1 MGPVGEGGEISSPGC
16 TRRRSGV
23 AVDRDVDC
31 CARAGQNVGG
41 EAGNR
46 KRKASVTSRDSK
58 RLVGNAEDSEL
69 ECEVSRRILV
79 EIENLRSQLDEDVKE
94 LGYCEE
100 NEKLRVE
107 MDLKDKEIQ
116 CLRKQID
123 EIQAPYEKQHDEPQ
137 SEYEKKNMK
146 QNEKLQAKYDKQ
158 NEELEAMY
166 EKKNQELK
174 SKYEK
179 QNEKLQGNYEKH
191 NKELEAKY
199 EKKNEKLQSKYKE
212 QKEGLLAIKY
222 ERTKELQA
230 KYEKRN
236 EELKFKYEEQ
246 KDELQSKYEEW
257 IEELLAKYEKRN
269 KKLYAK
275 YTKLNKE
282 LKANHEKQTKE
293 LQAEYEGLH
302 KNVVQILE
310 NQIDVKR
317 KQLWQLEGLY
327 STVDALATDE
337 SCDEDANYKLVDG
350 SSGNKTDVNRNAAD
364 GKSKQLELEVAN
376 LDTEI
381 QIKMG
386 KLGEILESEKFSKEL
401 YSVTMKSFYDRS
413 SKELLA
419 IRKRLIQ
426 KYEDLNGK
434 QELRTAIGVKRMG
447 ELDENLFLNSCKRK
461 YRTDCYQ
468 TKAAQLVA
476 NWQEEIKN
484 LNWHPFKIIKPTDG
498 PNKEVINDDDAKLKY
513 LGIEYGDDVCNAVK
527 TALMELNEYNLS
539 GRYTVPD
546 LWDFSK
552 GRMATETEAL
562 NYLFRQMEKRRSSV
576 EGADAPCGLG
586 R

>member
-1 MGPVGEGGEISSPGC
+1 MVPVGEGGEISSPGG

-23 AVDRDVDC
+23 AVDGDVDC
-31 CARAGQNVGG
+31 GARAGQNVGG

-79 EIENLRSQLDEDVKE
+79 EIENLRSQLDEDVKQ

-116 CLRKQID
+116 CLRKQIE
-123 EIQAPYEKQHDEPQ
+123 EIQAQYEKQHDEPQ

-146 QNEKLQAKYDKQ
+146 QNEKLQAKFDKQ

-166 EKKNQELK
+166 EKKDQELK
-174 SKYEK
+174 SK
-179 QNEKLQGNYEKH
+179 
-191 NKELEAKY
+191 
-199 EKKNEKLQSKYKE
+199 
-212 QKEGLLAIKY
+212 
-222 ERTKELQA
+222 
-230 KYEKRN
+230 N
-236 EELKFKYEEQ
+236 EELQFKYEEQ

-269 KKLYAK
+269 KKVYAK

-337 SCDEDANYKLVDG
+337 SCDEDANYKLVHE

-364 GKSKQLELEVAN
+364 EKSKLELEVAN

-381 QIKMG
+381 QIKIG
-386 KLGEILESEKFSKEL
+386 NLGEILESEKFSEEL

-434 QELRTAIGVKRMG
+434 QELRTAIGIKRMG

-461 YRTDCYQ
+461 YGTDCYQ

-484 LNWHPFKIIKPTDG
+484 PNWHPFKIIKPADG

-513 LGIEYGDDVCNAVK
+513 LCIEYGDDVCNAVK
-527 TALMELNEYNLS
+527 TALMELNEYNPS

-586 R
+586 L